1 MTDNQTPP
9 APEPIVDRPQRRM
22 LRRIFNGRTVPI
34 LLDDQPLLTYKQALR
49 HLETLPAEARNAA
62 CLMMKHQA
70 DQA

>member
-1 MTDNQTPP
+1 
-9 APEPIVDRPQRRM
+9 M